1 MDEKYEITHLEVLEN
16 PPETTSFTGD
26 PASREC
32 GCNFTTVNI
41 AVPQVIRD
49 NLEGWDTLD
58 EETILRVKKAFVE
71 IIPALA
77 PADSLKMGMGPSNSS
92 AGFIAVFLDR
102 PYKEATITPDKK
114 TIWLLD

>member
-1 MDEKYEITHLEVLEN
+1 MDEKYEITRLEVLEN
-16 PPETTSFTGD
+16 PPETTSFTGA

-49 NLEGWDTLD
+49 NLLCWDTAD
-58 EETILRVKKAFVE
+58 DETILRVKKAFVE

-77 PADSLKMGMGPSNSS
+77 PAGPLKMRMGQRKSG
-92 AGFIAVFLDR
+92 GFAAVFLDR
-102 PYKEATITPDKK
+102 PYTEATITPDKK
-114 TIWLLD
+114 TIWLLE